1 MSRKGCWQMQLA
13 MEVLMVTVTVV
24 APGCHTKNGWMSKCF
39 FLWQRT
45 NRKCKK
51 MPYIHSIDKKL
62 NQETRKAACCETFLC
77 SNNIYI
83 FSKRDKRYLVDLS
96 CLHKFYSRV
105 GLFSG
110 ISGNSYKESIAGIIH
125 DH

>member
-1 MSRKGCWQMQLA
+1 MLANATGNGSFNGNSYCCCPRLPYQEWVDEQML
-13 MEVLMVTVTVV
+13 
-24 APGCHTKNGWMSKCF
+24 